1 MANVTNTKK
10 NEITTGVIW
19 KQILLF
25 FFPILI
31 GVFFQQLY
39 NTVDAAVVG
48 QFAGREALA
57 SVGGSSGQILNF
69 VFSFFMG
76 LATGATV
83 IIAQH
88 YGAGEEDRVDDALH
102 TAYTFAIVGGIVLG
116 IICIFLARPF
126 LLLLRTPGDLMEM
139 STLYVRVLMS
149 GLVFALV
156 YNIGAGILRAIGDSK
171 RPLYILIACC
181 GLNIVLDLV
190 FVMILHMGILGAA
203 IATDLCQA
211 FSAAMVTYLLARR
224 TPGMQLS
231 IRRLH
236 INPRTLLRIL
246 KIGLPTAIADSMFSI
261 SNMMVQGSVNSM
273 GVNTVAAWT
282 AYGKLDAFWWMIN
295 QAFGVATTTFI
306 GQNFGAGRTDRIKK
320 GTRTVVFM
328 QSLAAV
334 VMSGFILLGT
344 PILLRLF
351 TNSPEVIEIGIRMSR
366 ILGPFYI
373 TFVLN
378 EVLTATLRAENDVM
392 FGTISNLLGV
402 CVYRIIWV
410 TFVVPRTASLTLL
423 LWCYPISWIAISLL
437 MTLYYLY
444 RQPRILRNL
453 RSITIQNNI
462 LSLGK

>member
-181 GLNIVLDLV
+181 
-190 FVMILHMGILGAA
+190 
-203 IATDLCQA
+203 
-211 FSAAMVTYLLARR
+211 
-224 TPGMQLS
+224 
-231 IRRLH
+231 
-236 INPRTLLRIL
+236 
-246 KIGLPTAIADSMFSI
+246 
-261 SNMMVQGSVNSM
+261 
-273 GVNTVAAWT
+273 
-282 AYGKLDAFWWMIN
+282 
-295 QAFGVATTTFI
+295 
-306 GQNFGAGRTDRIKK
+306 
-320 GTRTVVFM
+320 
-328 QSLAAV
+328 
-334 VMSGFILLGT
+334 
-344 PILLRLF
+344 
-351 TNSPEVIEIGIRMSR
+351 
-366 ILGPFYI
+366 
-373 TFVLN
+373 
-378 EVLTATLRAENDVM
+378 
-392 FGTISNLLGV
+392 
-402 CVYRIIWV
+402 
-410 TFVVPRTASLTLL
+410 
-423 LWCYPISWIAISLL
+423 
-437 MTLYYLY
+437 
-444 RQPRILRNL
+444 
-453 RSITIQNNI
+453 
-462 LSLGK
+462 

>member
-246 KIGLPTAIADSMFSI
+246 KIALPTALAASLFSI
-261 SNMMVQGSVNSM
+261 PNIMVHGS
-273 GVNTVAAWT
+273 
-282 AYGKLDAFWWMIN
+282 
-295 QAFGVATTTFI
+295 
-306 GQNFGAGRTDRIKK
+306 
-320 GTRTVVFM
+320 
-328 QSLAAV
+328 
-334 VMSGFILLGT
+334 
-344 PILLRLF
+344 
-351 TNSPEVIEIGIRMSR
+351 
-366 ILGPFYI
+366 
-373 TFVLN
+373 
-378 EVLTATLRAENDVM
+378 
-392 FGTISNLLGV
+392 
-402 CVYRIIWV
+402 
-410 TFVVPRTASLTLL
+410 
-423 LWCYPISWIAISLL
+423 
-437 MTLYYLY
+437 
-444 RQPRILRNL
+444 
-453 RSITIQNNI
+453 
-462 LSLGK
+462 